1 MSKTGRSSSLPFVNT
16 CPSLLVLLQDGEEQT
31 RYDTDHLK
39 LFMYPNPEPRHF
51 NLSIPNSICFA
62 LRGQES
68 FFAYFFGVI
77 EPGFYAAIDVATGNS
92 ILFAPRNTSWLARVA
107 SQIKL
112 QVYCSI
118 ARVLGNLYCF
128 SCMALNT
135 DSDNYSKPAD
145 FQGIDKFDKDLTA
158 LHPILTEC
166 LSSSQSWKLLLF
178 SMPMILALKLML
190 RHASLKT
197 APHLVLP
204 VNGKFT
210 SDQSL
215 IYSISRKSDSGVT
228 EEGTHFIG
236 VITVEPGC
244 YFIDAL
250 LLPAM
255 NSPET
260 SEFLNQ
266 EAINRFKCFGGVRI
280 ESDVCPREI
289 QEIEAVMAG
298 APWPAKKTS
307 THVGNGLQILV

>member
-92 ILFAPRNTSWLARVA
+92 ILFAPRLPSEYAVWLGV
-107 SQIKL
+107 IKPL
-112 QVYCSI
+112 SY
-118 ARVLGNLYCF
+118 F
-128 SCMALNT
+128 KNT

-190 RHASLKT
+190 SCKRKVILGTWEVMRNTKAGMKEYQLESIFLHHTCMYGGCWHCSYTCICATGDNRLWNMALFDMGAEYHFYGSDIT
-197 APHLVLP
+197 CSLP

-215 IYSISRKSDSGVT
+215 IYSAVLDAHNVVISAMK
-228 EEGTHFIG
+228 
-236 VITVEPGC
+236 PG
-244 YFIDAL
+244 
-250 LLPAM
+250 
-255 NSPET
+255 
-260 SEFLNQ
+260 
-266 EAINRFKCFGGVRI
+266 INWV
-280 ESDVCPREI
+280 D
-289 QEIEAVMAG
+289 M
-298 APWPAKKTS
+298 
-307 THVGNGLQILV
+307 HMHD

>member
-1 MSKTGRSSSLPFVNT
+1 MRDEQRCRWSFMSKTGRSSSLPFVNT

-190 RHASLKT
+190 SCKRKVILGTWEVMRNTKAGMKEYQLESIFLHHTCMYGGCWHCSYTCICATGDNSAVLHYGHAA
-197 APHLVLP
+197 APNDKV
-204 VNGKFT
+204 
-210 SDQSL
+210 
-215 IYSISRKSDSGVT
+215 
-228 EEGTHFIG
+228 
-236 VITVEPGC
+236 
-244 YFIDAL
+244 
-250 LLPAM
+250 
-255 NSPET
+255 
-260 SEFLNQ
+260 
-266 EAINRFKCFGGVRI
+266 
-280 ESDVCPREI
+280 
-289 QEIEAVMAG
+289 
-298 APWPAKKTS
+298 
-307 THVGNGLQILV
+307 